1 MICFPVS
8 QKDALT
14 LCSMSNAANM
24 IVFGNVHLSNAPT
37 NCFPIS
43 SRAAIPE
50 PSLFTPSSKK
60 YVRIKKYIY
69 IYKCMHFPVKS
80 LSSQLTH
87 CKLTW
92 NLTASSC
99 WSHSS
104 TAQQTRKMRSH
115 CELAVSYVWDQ
126 PMSSPC
132 SGSSELTVI
141 WSPVSSPCYLIVISL
156 FTS

>member
-50 PSLFTPSSKK
+50 PSLLTPSSKK

-99 WSHSS
+99 WSHSWYLPHS
-104 TAQQTRKMRSH
+104 ALTRWSH
-115 CELAVSYVWDQ
+115 SCDLLVSPLWVCISHRELAVTYLWDQ
-126 PMSSPC
+126 LMSSAC
-132 SGSSELTVI
+132 SGSSVI
-141 WSPVSSPCYLIVISL
+141 IV
-156 FTS
+156 TC